1 MDLTAV
7 KRHPM
12 FEMEYYPNR
21 GSWKLLDSDPTRP
34 LVSNSF
40 LPLQSEWLPP
50 LRSCREN
57 PELADADSKTIL

>member
-40 LPLQSEWLPP
+40 LPVTVRMVTAIKELP
-50 LRSCREN
+50 
-57 PELADADSKTIL
+57 